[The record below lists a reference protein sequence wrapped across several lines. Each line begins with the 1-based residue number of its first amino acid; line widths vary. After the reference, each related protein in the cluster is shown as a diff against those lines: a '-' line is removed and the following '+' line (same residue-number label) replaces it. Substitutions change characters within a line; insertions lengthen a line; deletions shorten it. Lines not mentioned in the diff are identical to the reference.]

1 MNSSQIQDILS
12 AVESAEITDCRF
24 VSENNVSY
32 YKSESS
38 ILKFDSGKEILWAI
52 GLAPKMGSLA
62 GNNAIIMTGADP
74 DSVKEFRLNGDFDTI
89 KKFAD
94 ALGVEISNEEE
105 KLLRQID
112 INNIVVKP
120 QTGDYSNIFH
130 ILSPEE
136 IEALTPEEKEEYE
149 EHVKKEEERLK
160 LPKGVP
166 CRID

>member
-38 ILKFDSGKEILWAI
+38 ILKYDSGKEILWAI
-52 GLAPKMGSLA
+52 GLAPKTGLLS

-74 DSVKEFRLNGDFDTI
+74 DSVKEFRLNGNFDTI

-94 ALGVEISNEEE
+94 ALGVEISDDEER
-105 KLLRQID
+105 LLRQID
-112 INNIVVKP
+112 VNNLVVKP

-136 IEALTPEEKEEYE
+136 IEDLTPEEKEEYE
-149 EHVKKEEERLK
+149 EHVKKEEDRLK

>member
-52 GLAPKMGSLA
+52 GLAPKTGSLS

-74 DSVKEFRLNGDFDTI
+74 DSVKEFRLNGNFKTI

-112 INNIVVKP
+112 INNLVVKP

>member
-38 ILKFDSGKEILWAI
+38 ILKYDSGKEILWAI
-52 GLAPKMGSLA
+52 GLAPKTGLLS
-62 GNNAIIMTGADP
+62 GNNVIIMTGADP
-74 DSVKEFRLNGDFDTI
+74 DSVKEFRLNGNFDTI

-94 ALGVEISNEEE
+94 ALGVEISDDEER
-105 KLLRQID
+105 LLRQID
-112 INNIVVKP
+112 VNNLVVKP

-136 IEALTPEEKEEYE
+136 IEDLTPEEKEEYE
-149 EHVKKEEERLK
+149 EHVKKEEDRLK